1 MQLTEFINYLVCPTT
16 GDSLQI
22 KNIDSDDKN
31 FIPVLRTGGRAIPIG
46 LTERVLTNPD
56 GSLAYPV
63 IDEFPVLLAPELLVK
78 ESSINNYDVV
88 DLQDKKYAEAYAE
101 MEVYNKVNEDLV
113 NTSLTSEDDF
123 IFSLMGALKP
133 DSDYLALKKFFPKP
147 EEKWIDAKHDSLG
160 QLEAYTYLA
169 PVKDKV
175 FLQLGG
181 SGAHAVKA
189 LLAGA
194 DIGLLLTPMIEEA
207 RVAMKLADK
216 FGVADKLGCI
226 IAVGEE
232 LPFAQGVIDLVYSGG
247 CFHHMRLDYASKELH
262 RVLKSGGRFSGVDPW
277 KTVLHTIGTNIIGK
291 REKSVFCKPITPER
305 LAPMIEQ
312 FSDIT
317 VNHHGPVLRY
327 MFLALE
333 KVNLDFPIKTM
344 FKISKIDDSLGKAV
358 GLRKYG
364 GSIMIAGTK

>member
-1 MQLTEFINYLVCPTT
+1 MQLNEFINFLVCPTT
-16 GDSLQI
+16 GDKLQI
-22 KNIDSDDKN
+22 QNVDKN
-31 FIPVLRTGGRAIPIG
+31 NDFTPISRKGGKAIPIG
-46 LTERVLTNPD
+46 ITERLLVNAD
-56 GSLAYPV
+56 GTQAYPI

-78 ESSINNYDVV
+78 KGLIERHKTV

-101 MEVYNKVNEDLV
+101 MEVYNKVNEELAD
-113 NTSLTSEDDF
+113 TSITSEADF
-123 IFSLMGALKP
+123 LFGLMGALTP
-133 DSDYLALKKFFPKP
+133 ESDYLALKKHFPKP

-169 PVKDKV
+169 PVEEKV

-194 DIGLLLTPMIEEA
+194 NIALLLTPMIEEA
-207 RVAMKLADK
+207 RVAMKVAKK
-216 FGVADKLGCI
+216 FGVEDKLGCI

-232 LPFAQGVIDLVYSGG
+232 LPFEKESIDCVYSGG

-262 RVLKSGGRFSGVDPW
+262 RVLKMGGKFSGVDPW
-277 KTVLHTIGTNIIGK
+277 KTLLHTIGTNVIGK

-305 LAPMIEQ
+305 LAPMQSQ

-317 VNHHGPVLRY
+317 VSHHGPVLRY
-327 MFLALE
+327 VFLALE
-333 KVNLDFPIKTM
+333 KAKLNFPITTM
-344 FKISKIDDSLGKAV
+344 FKISKIDDSLGKAI
-358 GLRKYG
+358 GIQKHG